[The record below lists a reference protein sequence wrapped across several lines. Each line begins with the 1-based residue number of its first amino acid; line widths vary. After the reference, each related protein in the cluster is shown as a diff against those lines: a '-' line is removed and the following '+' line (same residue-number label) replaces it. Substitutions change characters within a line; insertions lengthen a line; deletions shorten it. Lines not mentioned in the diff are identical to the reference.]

1 MAELTRRRASRER
14 ISVSRGPVFYIG
26 GGALLASMGI
36 EAVAVVGRHI
46 GVPLLGAL
54 EIIQATI
61 LFAATSAMLCTTLV
75 GAHATVTF
83 LTDRLSERPR
93 RALKLFSHVL
103 SALFFAGLTVGALWL
118 AIEYWNTH
126 EVSELL
132 HIPFK
137 PLRVV
142 TFLVTAAIAVVFV
155 RDLVRE
161 ARR

>member
-1 MAELTRRRASRER
+1 MAELTRRRESRER
-14 ISVSRGPVFYIG
+14 SAVSRGPVFYIG
-26 GGALLASMGI
+26 GGALLAAMGI
-36 EAVAVVGRHI
+36 EALSVLGRHI

-54 EIIQATI
+54 EIIQAVI
-61 LFAATSAMLCTTLV
+61 LLAATSAMLCATLA

-83 LTDRLSERPR
+83 LTDRLSERPK

-118 AIEYWNTH
+118 AIEYWDAH

-142 TFLVTAAIAVVFV
+142 TFLVTAAIAVVFL